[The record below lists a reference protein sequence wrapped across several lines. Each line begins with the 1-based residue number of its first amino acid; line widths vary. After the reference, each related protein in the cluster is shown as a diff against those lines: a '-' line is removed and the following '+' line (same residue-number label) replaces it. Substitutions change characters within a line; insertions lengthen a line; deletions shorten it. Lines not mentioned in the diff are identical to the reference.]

1 MEFIKKYKDKI
12 IIFVIIIVIALNGY
26 IYKVKSN
33 NLYDNQEI
41 VSQENVEDKES
52 TEEDIKESS
61 DIMIHIT
68 GAIKNPGVIEV
79 DKDFRLKDVVDKC
92 GGLNENADINNINL
106 AMKVE
111 DEMKI
116 HIPSIEETNENIKEV
131 SNINQNIDNQNNK
144 VNLNKA
150 TKEELMTLPGI
161 GESKSEK
168 IIQYREDNI
177 FKKIDD
183 IKNVNGI
190 GEKTFESFKDLIDV

>member
-33 NLYDNQEI
+33 SLYDNQEI
-41 VSQENVEDKES
+41 VSQENLEDKEF
-52 TEEDIKESS
+52 TEKDIKESS
-61 DIMIHIT
+61 EIMIHIT
-68 GAIKNPGVIEV
+68 GAVKNPGVIEV

-92 GGLNENADINNINL
+92 GGLKDDADINNINL

-116 HIPSIEETNENIKEV
+116 HIPSIEETNENIKDI

-190 GEKTFESFKDLIDV
+190 GDKTFESFKDLIDV

>member
-33 NLYDNQEI
+33 SLYDNQEI
-41 VSQENVEDKES
+41 VSQENLEDKEF
-52 TEEDIKESS
+52 TEKDIKESS
-61 DIMIHIT
+61 EIMLHIT
-68 GAIKNPGVIEV
+68 GAVKNPGVIEV

-92 GGLNENADINNINL
+92 GGLKEDADINNINL

-116 HIPSIEETNENIKEV
+116 HIPSIEETNENIKDI

-190 GEKTFESFKDLIDV
+190 GDKTFESFKDLIDV

>member
-12 IIFVIIIVIALNGY
+12 IIFVIIIVIELNGY

-33 NLYDNQEI
+33 SLYDNQEI
-41 VSQENVEDKES
+41 VSQENLEDKEF
-52 TEEDIKESS
+52 TEKDIKESS
-61 DIMIHIT
+61 EIMIHIT
-68 GAIKNPGVIEV
+68 GAVKNPGVIEV

-92 GGLNENADINNINL
+92 GGLKDDADINNINL

-116 HIPSIEETNENIKEV
+116 HIPSIEETNENIKDI

-190 GEKTFESFKDLIDV
+190 GDKTFESFKDLIDV